1 MRSHRP
7 KLLLLLPLLAGL
19 SGCWDKRP
27 GSSALT
33 VDRTSPVLSD
43 PTQPVLLNDAL
54 TVYFSEPIQPRS
66 VNEDSVVLM
75 DENGHHVLGEVD
87 VGTDWISFVPAAP
100 LAKDLSDGSFQPGG
114 HYRLHLG
121 GQPRFS
127 RIRAEGG
134 GSLSETTSFDVYV
147 AKRDQAPDGLPA
159 ILRPLASDLPLMLRV
174 SEVPLHVAADAPRL
188 QMHFTLPVLPTS
200 LSAEAFRIR
209 LYNPGAILVPR
220 SVRIVSSPVDDHYG
234 STVEIDLGAVPQ
246 TEDGRQVRL
255 KEGDFISAKL
265 LPGNGLLDYSGQAPL
280 LAKNVQFWSVVEG
293 RSLPICEWPASGE
306 VYADDDALQAG
317 FEVRGST
324 IRPRVR
330 VEAGNGSLGVFRPK
344 SNMTLRPGVAFD
356 RGDGQQVVS
365 TGSDFHFAAID
376 VPAGIEVTIDAQDG
390 PVRLLATGGIRV
402 AGSMRLLG
410 APTAL
415 LPRYTQYPVAELIDA
430 ARVAMV
436 AAGDIQVGGEIQ
448 SEMAVSETQ
457 SALLL
462 ATAGSLR
469 LRGSLPFQTILV
481 PDTVENG
488 VAAPAGSASRIE
500 GVRGQTLL
508 YQGRFTPGVAR
519 GADFDVV
526 GMLPWRQLPAHLDS
540 GVLEIGGL
548 TGDLSIVWQATAA
561 DPIRGEHPD
570 LSPGR
575 VGRWQPARDR
585 DVLMVGAGRFV
596 RMKLSTRVRHGEPL
610 PSVDELRLV
619 EN

>member
-7 KLLLLLPLLAGL
+7 KLLLLLPLVAAL

-27 GSSALT
+27 TSTALT

-43 PTQPVLLNDAL
+43 PSRPVLLNDAL

-75 DENGHHVLGEVD
+75 DENGHTVRGEVE
-87 VGTDWISFVPAAP
+87 VGTDWIAFVPAAP
-100 LAKDLSDGSFQPGG
+100 LAKDLGDGSFQPGG

-147 AKRDQAPDGLPA
+147 AKRDEAPDGLPA
-159 ILRPLASDLPLMLRV
+159 ILRPLASDLPLMLR
-174 SEVPLHVAADAPRL
+174 ETDVPQHVASDAPRL

-200 LSAEAFRIR
+200 LSSQAFRIR
-209 LYNPGAILVPR
+209 LYNPGAILLPR
-220 SVRIVSSPVDDHYG
+220 SIRVVKSPLDDHHG
-234 STVEIDLGAVPQ
+234 STIEIDLGAVPQ
-246 TEDGRQVRL
+246 TRDGRQVRL
-255 KEGDFISAKL
+255 KEGDFISVEL
-265 LPGNGLLDYSGQAPL
+265 LPGNGLLDYAGQVPL
-280 LAKNVQFWSVVEG
+280 PAKSAQFWSVVEG
-293 RSLPICEWPASGE
+293 RSLPICEWPLGGE
-306 VYADDDALQAG
+306 AYVDDALQVG
-317 FEVRGST
+317 FEVRGSM

-330 VEAGNGSLGVFRPK
+330 IEAGNGNLGVFRPK
-344 SNMTLRPGVAFD
+344 SNMTLRPGVVFD
-356 RGDGQQVVS
+356 RGDGQQVAS
-365 TGSDFHFAAID
+365 TGADFHFAAID
-376 VPAGIEVTIDAQDG
+376 VPAGVEVTIDAQDG
-390 PVRLLATGGIRV
+390 PVRLLAAGGIRI
-402 AGSMRLLG
+402 AGSLRLLG
-410 APTAL
+410 SPTAL

-430 ARVAMV
+430 ARVALV
-436 AAGDIQVGGEIQ
+436 AAGDIQVGGEIK
-448 SEMAVSETQ
+448 SEMAVAETQ
-457 SALLL
+457 SVLLL

-469 LRGSLPFQTILV
+469 LRGGLPFQTILV
-481 PDTVENG
+481 PDTEELG
-488 VAAPAGSASRIE
+488 TAGPAGSASRIE

-519 GADFDVV
+519 GGDFDVA

-540 GVLEIGGL
+540 GTLEIGGL
-548 TGDLSIVWQATAA
+548 IGDLSIVWQATAA
-561 DPIRGEHPD
+561 DPIRGDHPD
-570 LSPGR
+570 MSPGR

-596 RMKLSTRVRHGEPL
+596 RLKLSTRVRHGEPL